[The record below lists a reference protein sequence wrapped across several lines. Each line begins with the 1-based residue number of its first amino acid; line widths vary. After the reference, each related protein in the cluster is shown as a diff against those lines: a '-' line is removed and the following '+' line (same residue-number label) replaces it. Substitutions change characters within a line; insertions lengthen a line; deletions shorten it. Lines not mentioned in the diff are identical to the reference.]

1 MFLKRLSIL
10 GSMLLAACV
19 PSQRLPGPQTPANCY
34 NNSPSTIE
42 LAAWRYA
49 VRQNTRSAYRA
60 FINSYPRSCFV
71 PMATAKIANVAE
83 KKKPPIRNVPKSPP
97 PKKPS
102 GPAPAY

>member
-34 NNSPSTIE
+34 NNSPSTTE
-42 LAAWRYA
+42 LAAWRRA

-60 FINSYPRSCFV
+60 FINAYPRSCFV

-83 KKKPPIRNVPKSPP
+83 KPRPPIRNVRNQ
-97 PKKPS
+97 
-102 GPAPAY
+102 PAPKERVGGSYD